1 MSWRNAVSSAPSSS
15 DGSWTRVIPTELPSR
30 AGLTISRG
38 SAAAAA
44 KAASSAR
51 TAAGSLAQRA
61 AWTSRQSTTGSPI
74 PRHSRLKMDLSIP
87 IAEAATPDPV

>member
-1 MSWRNAVSSAPSSS
+1 MSSAASSS

-38 SAAAAA
+38 SAAAGGERVELGAD
-44 KAASSAR
+44 AR
-51 TAAGSLAQRA
+51 PGRVAQRA
-61 AWTSRQSTTGSPI
+61 ALTSRQSTTGRPM
-74 PRHSRLKMDLSIP
+74 PRHIRLKSVLSIP